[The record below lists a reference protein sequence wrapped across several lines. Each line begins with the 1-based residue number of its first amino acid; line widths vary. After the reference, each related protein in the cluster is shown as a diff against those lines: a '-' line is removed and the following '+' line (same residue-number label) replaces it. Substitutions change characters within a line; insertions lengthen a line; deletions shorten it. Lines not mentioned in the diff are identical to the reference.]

1 MSYGVRSAGSGGGGG
16 GWNAR
21 GRTTLPPPEPSR
33 CTTTLRRV
41 LARARG
47 IADAKTGAGP
57 IECPLPVPPRALSS
71 VGRALPLQGNGRR
84 FESCSAHRPRT
95 FGVGFN
101 SGHGAC
107 PGGRFARCVV
117 PPAAVQTPR
126 RLRTIQSSGHDYGT
140 CGFDLYQELTAPTGS
155 AGPSPDTSPR
165 RPR

>member
-1 MSYGVRSAGSGGGGG
+1 MASSRPAAEMSYGVRSTGSGGGGG

-84 FESCSAHRPRT
+84 FESCSAHRPRRSRT
-95 FGVGFN
+95 GASLVSGV
-101 SGHGAC
+101 SWWALC
-107 PGGRFARCVV
+107 ALCLASGGRSDATEAL
-117 PPAAVQTPR
+117 PPVTCPEPSKRFESCPLRSTVRAVLER
-126 RLRTIQSSGHDYGT
+126 VRL
-140 CGFDLYQELTAPTGS
+140 
-155 AGPSPDTSPR
+155 
-165 RPR
+165 